1 MDKCPPFKHFLKPML
16 QLACQGEI
24 NVRHSAD
31 VIAEEF
37 GLSQQARLENTRS
50 GNQRRYI
57 DRTHWA
63 ATYLRQAGLLRT
75 TRRGYVKITDEGI
88 KFNNKFEKGIS
99 KQDLFSLP
107 AFVAFQERRG
117 TRTANASANEGSSDD
132 GSLTPDDQ
140 INNAL
145 GEIEGELAETLLE
158 QLQNSSPSFFEKAV
172 LDLFLKMGYGGGESQ
187 SGEVL
192 GGAGDEGVDGLI
204 NQDALGLERI
214 YIQAKRY
221 QPENAI
227 SAEAMRG
234 FAGALSMKQA
244 TKGLF
249 VTTSSFT
256 KGAVSAAE
264 RVQQRIV
271 LIDGQRLSQLMIDH
285 EVGCS
290 IQKTLSI
297 KKIDENYFES

>member
-1 MDKCPPFKHFLKPML
+1 MDTCPTFQKFLKPLLML
-16 QLACQGEI
+16 ASAGEI
-24 NVRHSAD
+24 NVRNSAD
-31 VIAEEF
+31 AIADDFE
-37 GLSQQARLENTRS
+37 LSMQARLETTRS

-75 TRRGYVKITDEGI
+75 TRPGFVEITDEGI
-88 KFNNKFEKGIS
+88 KVNSKFENGIS
-99 KQDLFSLP
+99 TQDLFSLP

-117 TRTANASANEGSSDD
+117 TRTVNASVHLGSADD
-132 GSLTPDDQ
+132 ALTPHDQ
-140 INNAL
+140 INEAL
-145 GEIEGELAETLLE
+145 EEIEGELADTLLG
-158 QLQNSSPSFFEKAV
+158 QLQNSTPSFFEKVV
-172 LDLFLKMGYGGGESQ
+172 LDLFLKMGYGSGEKQ

-192 GGAGDEGVDGLI
+192 GGVGDEGVDGLI

-214 YIQAKRY
+214 YFQAKRY
-221 QPENAI
+221 QTDNSI

-244 TKGLF
+244 SKGLF

-264 RVQQRIV
+264 KVQQRIV
-271 LIDGQRLSQLMIDH
+271 LIDGQRLSKLMIDY

-297 KKIDENYFES
+297 KKIDEAYFES

>member
-1 MDKCPPFKHFLKPML
+1 MDTCPPFQTFLKPML
-16 QLACQGEI
+16 TLASRGEV
-24 NVRHSAD
+24 NVRNSAD
-31 VIAEEF
+31 TIADDF
-37 GLSQQARLENTRS
+37 GLSTRARLETTRS

-57 DRTHWA
+57 DRSHWA
-63 ATYLRQAGLLRT
+63 ATYLRQAGLLKT
-75 TRRGYVKITDEGI
+75 TRRGYVDITEDGV
-88 KFNNKFEKGIS
+88 KFNNKFEKTIS

-107 AFVAFQERRG
+107 AFVEFQERRG
-117 TRTANASANEGSSDD
+117 TRKVSASSHD
-132 GSLTPDDQ
+132 GSPDGGLTPDDQ
-140 INNAL
+140 INEAL
-145 GEIEGELAETLLE
+145 EEIEGELAATLLE

-172 LDLFLKMGYGGGESQ
+172 LDLFLKMGYGGGEKQ

-192 GGAGDEGVDGLI
+192 GGVGDEGVDGLI

-221 QPENAI
+221 QADNTI

-244 TKGLF
+244 SKGLF

-264 RVQQRIV
+264 RVQHRIV
-271 LIDGQRLSQLMIDH
+271 LIDGQRLSQLMIDY

-297 KKIDENYFES
+297 KKIDEDYFES

>member
-1 MDKCPPFKHFLKPML
+1 MDTCPPFHEFLKPLLML
-16 QLACQGEI
+16 ASDGEI
-24 NVRHSAD
+24 NVRDSAHA
-31 VIAEEF
+31 IADDF
-37 GLSQQARLENTRS
+37 GLSSQARLEVTRG
-50 GNQRRYI
+50 GNQRRFI

-63 ATYLRQAGLLRT
+63 ATYLRQANLFET
-75 TRRGYVKITDEGI
+75 TRRGYVEITPDGMA
-88 KFNNKFEKGIS
+88 FNQKYQRAIS
-99 KQDLFSLP
+99 VDDLRNLP
-107 AFVAFQERRG
+107 AFIEFQERRG
-117 TRTANASANEGSSDD
+117 TRKAQVNCGESS
-132 GSLTPDDQ
+132 SNSNLTPNDQ
-140 INNAL
+140 ISEAL
-145 GEIEGELAETLLE
+145 EEIESELAETLLE

-172 LDLFLKMGYGGGESQ
+172 LDLFLKMGYGGGEKQ

-192 GGAGDEGVDGLI
+192 GGVGDEGVDGLI

-221 QPENAI
+221 KADNTI

-264 RVQQRIV
+264 KVQQRIV
-271 LIDGQRLSQLMIDH
+271 LIDGQRLSQLMIDY

-290 IQKTLSI
+290 TQKTLSI
-297 KKIDENYFES
+297 KKIDEDYFEL

>member
-1 MDKCPPFKHFLKPML
+1 ML
-16 QLACQGEI
+16 MLANAGEI
-24 NVRHSAD
+24 NVRNCAD
-31 VIAEEF
+31 TIADGF
-37 GLSQQARLENTRS
+37 GLSTLARLETTRS

-57 DRTHWA
+57 NRTHWA
-63 ATYLRQAGLLRT
+63 ATYLRQAGLLKT
-75 TRRGYVKITDEGI
+75 TRRGYVEITDDGI
-88 KFNNKFEKGIS
+88 TFNNKFEKEIS
-99 KQDLFSLP
+99 TQDLFSSP

-117 TRTANASANEGSSDD
+117 TRKVSASGHDD
-132 GSLTPDDQ
+132 SVVGGLTPDDQ
-140 INNAL
+140 INEAL
-145 GEIEGELAETLLE
+145 EEIEGELAETLLE

-172 LDLFLKMGYGGGESQ
+172 LDLFLKMGFGGGEKQ

-192 GGAGDEGVDGLI
+192 GGVGDEGVDGLI

-221 QPENAI
+221 QADKAI

-244 TKGLF
+244 SKGLF

-264 RVQQRIV
+264 RVQQPIV
-271 LIDGQRLSQLMIDH
+271 LIDGQELSQLMINY

-297 KKIDENYFES
+297 KKIDEDYFES